1 LFGKY
6 KMTTT
11 QYYNPSHVS
20 NVSIPNEITGRNSI
34 DWNYNPSVISPN
46 AVAVTKKPLYTISG
60 LWMEKFLSN
69 TSQLWLTN
77 FNIPNTG
84 STVTGIEFQLNILR
98 SARVE
103 DLIIQLTLNGELI
116 GDNRASTVNPVQSDM
131 YTGNILEPLNPIGD
145 YNIYGSSSDMW
156 GTELVSSNVSDP
168 TFGVVISFRS
178 NIIYPHTDL
187 AYIDQA
193 GIRITYA

>member
-1 LFGKY
+1 
-6 KMTTT
+6 MTTT